1 MQGGSAVCSVLVMLV
16 LSGCNS
22 APSGEPDGVRVV
34 AQEDVMISQ
43 TPLGEVGSG
52 DLESG
57 DEATATCFVR
67 RAPAQVGAISSAIK
81 VRVGDVTGY
90 AAVTDFPEDPAD
102 QRQMFDLDA
111 ETLAR
116 RLPACPR

>member
-1 MQGGSAVCSVLVMLV
+1 MWRTSTCGLLAALV

-22 APSGEPDGVRVV
+22 DPSDEPDGIRVV

-43 TPLGEVGSG
+43 TPLGDVGSG

-57 DEATATCFVR
+57 DEATATCFVK
-67 RAPAQVGAISSAIK
+67 RARAQVGAIGSAIE

-90 AAVTDFPEDPAD
+90 AAVTDFPKDPAD
-102 QRQMFDLDA
+102 RRQMFNLDA
-111 ETLAR
+111 ETLAE